1 MLHLLA
7 SLVVLLGTTAT
18 SATLQNP
25 ELPSTWT
32 KDFTITLSYS
42 GSMDGSSTHI
52 RFTHD
57 FCHIVRQN
65 GMNAPEE
72 RKFRLTEADRTE
84 ILKKLHALKVDN
96 LKSERNPD
104 PVNDGWLTS
113 MCFGL
118 HCVEAGP
125 SVTISDTDKETFHQ
139 AYDYLEN
146 FGAPKSTSKKKK

>member
-1 MLHLLA
+1 MRLLLA
-7 SLVVLLGTTAT
+7 SLVMLLGTAAYAT
-18 SATLQNP
+18 VQHP
-25 ELPSTWT
+25 ELPTTWT
-32 KDFTITLSYS
+32 KDFTITLTYS
-42 GSMDGSSTHI
+42 GSMDGSSTLI
-52 RFTHD
+52 RFTYD
-57 FCHIVRQN
+57 SCHFVRQN

-146 FGAPKSTSKKKK
+146 FGAAKSASKKKK